1 MSASTARR
9 RKAEKAGRRA
19 ESLSALLLRL
29 KGYRILARNW
39 RAPVGEIDI
48 VACRASTVAFVEV
61 KLRPT
66 IGEAA
71 EAIGRRQTMRIR
83 RAAEA
88 FLVANPKC
96 ANMHAR
102 FDVMLIA
109 PWRWPD
115 HIASAWE
122 DDREIL

>member
-1 MSASTARR
+1 MSTARR
-9 RKAEKAGRRA
+9 RKAEKAGRLA
-19 ESLSALLLRL
+19 ESLGTLLLRL

-48 VACRASTVAFVEV
+48 VACRASTVAFIEV

-66 IGEAA
+66 LDEAA
-71 EAIGRRQTMRIR
+71 ESIGRRQTERIR

-115 HIASAWE
+115 HIANAWG
-122 DDREIL
+122 DDRETI